1 MSSGGQH
8 PVLTGLYDKFAGLVR
23 KLPGG
28 LQKPIL
34 EELEP
39 IRALFLERRAPRLV
53 LAGAGGASVPG
64 WLASMGVVEIA
75 TGDAAGG
82 WRMYRCGGAGAGL
95 WILDARSDVPADHVQ
110 SALAAARPDLVWEAG
125 GSQGGAV
132 LFGADMPVV
141 QSVDGEAAETLLE
154 RVCATLPMEARLE
167 FARATGAR
175 RAQSAIAAALLKS
188 FSGVC
193 GVVGL
198 QPIPL
203 ADLPV
208 LASVQSLMIAL
219 IIHTS
224 GRPLRKGLVA
234 GFVGAM
240 GVSVAAGFVFREAAR
255 AAVRIVP
262 VWGNAVSG
270 FVAAAGTYAI
280 GKAAIVYFIEGLPL
294 PDARRVFQ
302 ALSKPGNPN
311 AAP

>member
-1 MSSGGQH
+1 MTGGGQH
-8 PVLTGLYDKFAGLVR
+8 RVLSGLYDKFAGLVR

-53 LAGAGGASVPG
+53 LAGTAESSVPG
-64 WLASMGVVEIA
+64 WLASMGVAEIT
-75 TGDAAGG
+75 TGDAVGG

-95 WILDARSDVPADHVQ
+95 WILDARSDVPAVHVRT
-110 SALAAARPDLVWEAG
+110 ALAAARPDLVWETGGDGGRADLGDAGAPVVPYAG
-125 GSQGGAV
+125 GETA
-132 LFGADMPVV
+132 
-141 QSVDGEAAETLLE
+141 EALLE
-154 RVCATLPMEARLE
+154 RVCAVLPMEARLE

-208 LASVQSLMIAL
+208 LAALQSLMIGL

-234 GFVGAM
+234 GFLGAM

-255 AAVRIVP
+255 AVVRIVP

-280 GKAAIVYFIEGLPL
+280 GKAAIVYFIDGLPL
-294 PDARRVFQ
+294 RDARRVFQ
-302 ALSKPGNPN
+302 ALNKPGNPN

>member
-1 MSSGGQH
+1 MSGGGQH
-8 PVLTGLYDKFAGLVR
+8 PVLTGFYDKFAGLVR
-23 KLPGG
+23 KLPGS

-53 LAGAGGASVPG
+53 VVGGTGACVPG
-64 WLASMGVVEIA
+64 WLATMGVQEIA
-75 TGDAAGG
+75 TGDAVGG
-82 WRMYRCGGAGAGL
+82 WRMYRCGNAKAAL
-95 WILDARSDVPADHVQ
+95 WILDARSDVPADHIQ
-110 SALAAARPDLVWEAG
+110 AALKAASADLVLDT
-125 GSQGGAV
+125 GGAERRAGF
-132 LFGADMPVV
+132 FGTDTPVIFA
-141 QSVDGEAAETLLE
+141 GAEEAAESLLE
-154 RVCATLPMEARLE
+154 KACAALPREARLE

-175 RAQSAIAAALLKS
+175 RAQAAIAAALLKS

-198 QPIPL
+198 QPIPF

-208 LASVQSLMIAL
+208 LATVQSLIVGL

-234 GFVGAM
+234 EFLGAM

-255 AAVRIVP
+255 VAVRIVP
-262 VWGNAVSG
+262 FWGNAVSG
-270 FVAAAGTYAI
+270 LVAAAGTYAI

-294 PDARRVFQ
+294 KDARRVFQ
-302 ALSKPGNPN
+302 TLNKPGNANETP
-311 AAP
+311 